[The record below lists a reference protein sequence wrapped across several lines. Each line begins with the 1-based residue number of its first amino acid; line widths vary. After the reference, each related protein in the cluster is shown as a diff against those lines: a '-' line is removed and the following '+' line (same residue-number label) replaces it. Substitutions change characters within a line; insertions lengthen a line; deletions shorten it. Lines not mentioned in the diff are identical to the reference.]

1 MEKEHFDSLIAGLEE
16 AAAYVKGDKSHCR
29 EIVVE
34 VPDPV
39 PTYRAE
45 DVARMRKA
53 LCVSQRRLALALGVS
68 TRTVEAWEAGRNQ
81 PSGTAQRLLY
91 LLDGDHALF
100 RRLVPAL
107 PPDLI
112 V

>member
-1 MEKEHFDSLIAGLEE
+1 MEKEQFDALN
-16 AAAYVKGDKSHCR
+16 
-29 EIVVE
+29 
-34 VPDPV
+34 DPIPV
-39 PTYRAE
+39 YQAE
-45 DVARMRKA
+45 DITRIRKA
-53 LCVSQRRLALALGVS
+53 LRVSQRRLALALGVS

-91 LLDGDHALF
+91 LLDGDHTLLQ
-100 RRLVPAL
+100 RLVPGL